1 MDAYVLNDRY
11 QLTQVID
18 EFESFIWTDR
28 YNELGEFEL
37 KAVANINLLSYLKK
51 GFYLQI
57 RESDKLM
64 IIETIEYMS
73 DVEKGDHLTV
83 SGSSLEAI
91 LKDRVVKNEI
101 TIDGPLQEGI
111 MRILNENFIDPSD
124 KDRTYPIMT
133 FRKSEDEAITSI
145 EAHKTYHGEYVLDA
159 IIELCQ
165 LNNLGF
171 RVLPD
176 MENGGFIFELYKG
189 VDRSYNQT
197 ALPPIVF
204 SPEYENIVNSNY
216 VDSDSSYKNYIY
228 IENESDNLKIEVY
241 PGYKFPFEMEDGE
254 TNPDPPT
261 GRARKEMYLSSSIS
275 VPEESPFGP
284 PESYIERV
292 EHGHWETSMNWTA
305 YRNQQEKNRQYAR
318 DLIASAGGTEADI
331 DWPPPGREGQSFEDY
346 MADIPTWPYE
356 ESVYVHDY
364 TWTPA
369 MLSAEERAD
378 WYFRKALSTPEA
390 YAKYQMREEGLSE
403 LLENR
408 ILKTF
413 DGEIVNYYQFIA
425 ERDYHLGDVVQMV
438 NGLFINV
445 ATRFTEITYYHDASG
460 VRAVP
465 GFATD
470 LDMEVKEELNY
481 GV

>member
-1 MDAYVLNDRY
+1 MDAYILNDRY

-37 KAVANINLLSYLKK
+37 KAIANISLLSYLKK
-51 GFYLQI
+51 GFHVQI
-57 RESDKLM
+57 RESEKLM
-64 IIETIEYMS
+64 VIETIEYES
-73 DVEKGDHLTV
+73 DVENGDHLTV
-83 SGSSLEAI
+83 TGSSLERI
-91 LKDRVVKNEI
+91 LKDRIILNEI
-101 TIDGPLQEGI
+101 TIDGSLQEGI

-133 FRKSEDEAITSI
+133 FRKSKDETITSL
-145 EAHKTYHGEYVLDA
+145 EAHKTYHGENVFDA
-159 IIELCQ
+159 IAELCQ
-165 LNNLGF
+165 LNNVGF

-176 MENGGFIFELYKG
+176 MENDGFIFELYKG
-189 VDRSYNQT
+189 VDRSYNQNT
-197 ALPPIVF
+197 LPPIVF

-216 VDSDSSYKNYIY
+216 VDSDAKAKNYIY

-241 PGYKFPFEMEDGE
+241 PGYKFSFEMESGE
-254 TNPDPPT
+254 TNPAPPT
-261 GRARKEMYLSSSIS
+261 GRARKEMYLSSSTS

-292 EHGHWETSMNWTA
+292 EHGHWEESIDWDA
-305 YRNQQEKNRQYAR
+305 YHKQQEKNRQYAR
-318 DLIASAGGTEADI
+318 DLIAKAGGTEAAI
-331 DWPPPGREGQSFEDY
+331 DWPPPGREGQAFEDY
-346 MADIPTWPYE
+346 MADIPTWPYKK
-356 ESVYVHDY
+356 STYVHDY

-378 WYFRKALSTPEA
+378 WYFRKALSDPVV
-390 YAKYQMREEGLSE
+390 YAKYQMRNEGLEE
-403 LLENR
+403 LLDNR
-408 ILKTF
+408 TIKTF

-445 ATRFTEITYYHDASG
+445 PTRFTEITYYHDSSG
-460 VRAVP
+460 VRAIP
-465 GFATD
+465 GFTTD
-470 LDMEVKEELNY
+470 LDMEVKEVLDY